1 MVLSYLF
8 VFSWVRLLNKLIL
21 ALALYVYIFDYNDV
35 IRKTIVLVHLNLTL
49 NIIYKAAIHLKQHGN
64 WMPLVRLRPLH
75 ILEHQLRLLL
85 LGSVMADIST
95 HFVE

>member
-8 VFSWVRLLNKLIL
+8 VFSWVRLLIL
-21 ALALYVYIFDYNDV
+21 ALALYIFDYNDV
-35 IRKTIVLVHLNLTL
+35 IRKTIVLVLLSINLTL
-49 NIIYKAAIHLKQHGN
+49 SIIYKAAIHLKQHGN

-75 ILEHQLRLLL
+75 ILEHQLRLL
-85 LGSVMADIST
+85 GSVMADIST